1 MSSAAS
7 SAQSVA
13 RPTLYTG
20 GLWVL
25 PPLLVLAGTFFYPL
39 ALVLGQAIN
48 GDIGVPTLR
57 YVGAVFGS
65 ALFRSAVLHTIGIA
79 FAASAGCILLGFT
92 LALILTFV
100 PFPGARLLARLID
113 TFVALPTFLVALAF
127 TFIYGSAGLLNT
139 AIMEA
144 LNLQLP
150 PIDFLYSAWG
160 VILAE
165 VTVYTPF
172 ILRPLVAAF
181 SLIEAAQIE
190 IASSLGAGP
199 WRIIRHIILPA
210 ALPALLA
217 GGSICLL
224 LTVNE
229 FGIVLFIGANGVIT
243 LPLMIYDKA
252 IHPSAVP
259 SVSVG
264 LGLLVAFSKPP
275 VLLNGTTAIVIIA
288 HPDFR
293 LLIRKCLGRPR
304 AHRARV
310 RGGRHQPRRTPRLSP
325 ATHHLATDHTISD
338 RRPQPQHCS
347 FNG

>member
-1 MSSAAS
+1 MSSAAG
-7 SAQSVA
+7 SARPVA
-13 RPTLYTG
+13 RDIVDTG

-25 PPLLVLAGTFFYPL
+25 PPLLILAGTFFYPL
-39 ALVLGQAIN
+39 ALVLGQAIG
-48 GDIGVPTLR
+48 GDAGVPTLR

-92 LALILTFV
+92 LALIFTFV
-100 PFPGARLLARLID
+100 PFPGARVLARLID

-127 TFIYGSAGLLNT
+127 TFIYGSAGLLN
-139 AIMEA
+139 AALMET
-144 LNLQLP
+144 LGLQLP

-172 ILRPLVAAF
+172 VLRPLLAAF

-190 IASSLGAGP
+190 VASSLGAGP
-199 WRIIRHIILPA
+199 WRIIRQIILPA

-217 GGSICLL
+217 GGSLCLL

-229 FGIVLFIGANGVIT
+229 FGIVLFIGAKGVIT

-252 IHPSAVP
+252 IQEFDYTTACVIAAVNIAL
-259 SVSVG
+259 SLALYALYRSCVGRFGGHFVG
-264 LGLLVAFSKPP
+264 LE
-275 VLLNGTTAIVIIA
+275 
-288 HPDFR
+288 
-293 LLIRKCLGRPR
+293 
-304 AHRARV
+304 
-310 RGGRHQPRRTPRLSP
+310 
-325 ATHHLATDHTISD
+325 
-338 RRPQPQHCS
+338 
-347 FNG
+347 